1 MKSYTIR
8 NAVVPV
14 LSTVLLL
21 AVGTGC
27 ANENA
32 RYIDSGGSQSV
43 VTLNQIDIQD
53 WNKAGTDMVQSL
65 LGSGTL
71 DTAPRIP
78 AIMAI
83 SRITN
88 KTSEVVD
95 TDLLTK
101 NIRIALLQSGKVRT
115 STTIGLG
122 GASEDPLADDIK
134 KQQRFENRSALDLPD
149 FSLSGK
155 ILENTARAGST
166 KQVTYTFQLSLT
178 DKSGNAVWEDQRQ
191 ITKQGKRAR
200 VGF

>member
-14 LSTVLLL
+14 LSTALLL

-122 GASEDPLADDIK
+122 GYNLYMGLHRIRYGSVGAMSSRLSSSESTNAYQK
-134 KQQRFENRSALDLPD
+134 
-149 FSLSGK
+149 SLSASR
-155 ILENTARAGST
+155 LLPNTSHLDIAPST
-166 KQVTYTFQLSLT
+166 AST
-178 DKSGNAVWEDQRQ
+178 R
-191 ITKQGKRAR
+191 RAR
-200 VGF
+200 QW